1 MKVLNNGL
9 TPSTGEQQTSTDRSL
24 LGYCQ
29 ACGNKV
35 SKHAVNCP
43 ACGHPQYTPS
53 SQPQTKAQKVSVT
66 DVDMPFGSM
75 VLFMIKWTI
84 AAIPAAIVIIIIGTV
99 LMTFIAGFMRHSSSI
114 PSL

>member
-9 TPSTGEQQTSTDRSL
+9 APSTGEQQTSTGRSL
-24 LGYCQ
+24 LEFCQ

-53 SQPQTKAQKVSVT
+53 SQAQTKAQKVSVT

-75 VLFMIKWTI
+75 VLFIIKWTL
-84 AAIPAAIVIIIIGTV
+84 AAIPAAIIILIIGTFLLSFFAGV
-99 LMTFIAGFMRHSSSI
+99 LKHTGAPSI
-114 PSL
+114 